1 MKPVLVPALA
11 GSLLLAACT
20 TPPAAPDTSAEA
32 TADRRYRC
40 ESGQEITAVYLG
52 TDAARVRYQG
62 REYRME
68 IAISGSGARYK
79 GEGLEWWTKGS
90 GAGSTGMLSRLDADG
105 TSGEI
110 IENCT
115 GE

>member
-1 MKPVLVPALA
+1 MKPALVSALA

-20 TPPAAPDTSAEA
+20 APPAVRDHPAQGAKDQ
-32 TADRRYRC
+32 RYRC
-40 ESGQEITAVYLG
+40 ESGQVITAAYPG

-62 REYRME
+62 REYSMG
-68 IAISGSGARYK
+68 IAISGSGARYT

-90 GAGSTGMLSRLDADG
+90 GTGSTGMLSRLEADG